1 LLLAAAVTLT
11 FPAVARLSHDNLFLF
26 YPVWLAPLF
35 AAMALDYAQ
44 TRHIHAVHVFSLGIL
59 CVASLRLF
67 LLDTPVA
74 LAFGRLLLTP
84 WL

>member
-1 LLLAAAVTLT
+1 
-11 FPAVARLSHDNLFLF
+11 LF
-26 YPVWLAPLF
+26 PVWLAPLI

-44 TRHIHAVHVFSLGIL
+44 SRRIHPVHLVSLGVL
-59 CVASLRLF
+59 GLASLRLF
-67 LLDTPVA
+67 ALDTPVA